1 METNIEGG
9 YTEIGVEVY
18 GQSSQGVHCKKN
30 LKPFV
35 YFVDNFFGDIL
46 NFFFY
51 VQEQYSIDIRAQHGE
66 GIVTHLEHNLE
77 LLLKAKAIDK
87 LNKNQVYGISM
98 TIV

>member
-35 YFVDNFFGDIL
+35 YFVDNFFGDIF
-46 NFFFY
+46 NFFLC
-51 VQEQYSIDIRAQHGE
+51 VG
-66 GIVTHLEHNLE
+66 
-77 LLLKAKAIDK
+77 AI
-87 LNKNQVYGISM
+87 
-98 TIV
+98 

>member
-1 METNIEGG
+1 MLPFINHAKHMVRAYFILPVTQLGHEPTLMELYMETNIEGG
-9 YTEIGVEVY
+9 YTKSGVEVY

-51 VQEQYSIDIRAQHGE
+51 V
-66 GIVTHLEHNLE
+66 
-77 LLLKAKAIDK
+77 
-87 LNKNQVYGISM
+87 
-98 TIV
+98 